1 MQLTIKWG
9 KEKTSFNIEDPSIP
23 LRVLKESIASWTHL
37 PYENIK
43 LIHSGAVLK
52 ADDVPLSSYRLR
64 PNATLQLVGS
74 AEHIPAS
81 SGGPQKSDA
90 STTSQIQEQ
99 LNSVRSNLVP
109 SLQTFLDTLPRVS
122 NPHPSTATPLTNSNA
137 TSFSPLQKEHAKL
150 NELFLQ
156 ALLNLDAIIIDTEW
170 EQARQERKAAVKE
183 VQGYL
188 DRLDDA
194 WNSRIR

>member
-1 MQLTIKWG
+1 MISST
-9 KEKTSFNIEDPSIP
+9 F
-23 LRVLKESIASWTHL
+23 
-37 PYENIK
+37 
-43 LIHSGAVLK
+43 HSHSKQHQV
-52 ADDVPLSSYRLR
+52 SSYRLR
-64 PNATLQLVGS
+64 SNATLQLVGS

-90 STTSQIQEQ
+90 STVSQIQEQ

-109 SLQTFLDTLPRVS
+109 SLERFLETLPTAS
-122 NPHPSTATPLTNSNA
+122 NPHPSVPAPPNPLTNSSS
-137 TSFSPLQKEHAKL
+137 TSFSPIQKEHAKL
-150 NELFLQ
+150 NEFFLQ
-156 ALLNLDAIIIDTEW
+156 ELLNLDAIVIDTEW

-183 VQGYL
+183 VQSYL